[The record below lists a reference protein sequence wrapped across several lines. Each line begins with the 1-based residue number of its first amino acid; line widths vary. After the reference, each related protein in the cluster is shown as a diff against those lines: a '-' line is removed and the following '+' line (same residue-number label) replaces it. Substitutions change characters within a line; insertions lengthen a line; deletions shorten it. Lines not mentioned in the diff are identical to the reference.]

1 MAEQPKQDPKQT
13 HNFVQQPEEA
23 QDLGQEAGSEDEES
37 MSLKDVIMTL
47 NEFYSVKLEGVLKLI
62 ALIGDESQPVELEKL
77 EKQIKDNEVRIPY
90 DEDIFVGIDQN
101 YKIFKKILLQVKEC
115 LKVDSKSL

>member
-1 MAEQPKQDPKQT
+1 
-13 HNFVQQPEEA
+13 
-23 QDLGQEAGSEDEES
+23 

-62 ALIGDESQPVELEKL
+62 ALIGDDPQPVEFEKL

-101 YKIFKKILLQVKEC
+101 YKIFKKILL
-115 LKVDSKSL
+115 

>member
-1 MAEQPKQDPKQT
+1 
-13 HNFVQQPEEA
+13 
-23 QDLGQEAGSEDEES
+23 

-62 ALIGDESQPVELEKL
+62 ALIGDESQPAELEKL

-115 LKVDSKSL
+115 LKIDSRSL